1 MMNELNNNEKYCYL
15 NISLPN
21 DASCPGTINAG
32 DMMLWGNNCIVIFY
46 ETFETSYSYTKIGK
60 ISNTENLKRC
70 LGEGGVVVKFVQ

>member
-15 NISLPN
+15 NTSLLN

-60 ISNTENLKRC
+60 ISNTEHLKRC
-70 LGEGGVVVKFVQ
+70 LGEGGVVIKFVQ